1 MNRAA
6 AINRVP
12 SGFLIV
18 ACHYRQKSAQ
28 PLNILFLFSFFLF
41 FPFLFFFFLFFSLFF
56 FPFRIRRKRG
66 GLRRHL
72 SGLRPASL
80 KVYLRLRHVCWIIF
94 QEFSEKFPGNFR
106 EFSEKF
112 PRKFRE
118 SSGKFPRKFREISG
132 KFPGNFRELGLGLGF
147 RMVPATEG

>member
-18 ACHYRQKSAQ
+18 ACHYLKKNAQ

-41 FPFLFFFFLFFSLFF
+41 FPFLFFFFLFFFLFF
-56 FPFRIRRKRG
+56 FSFRIRRKRG

-80 KVYLRLRHVCWIIF
+80 KVYLPLRYVCWIIF
-94 QEFSEKFPGNFR
+94 QEFSENFPRNFREISEKVPRKFRESSEKVPRNFRESSEKFPGNFR
-106 EFSEKF
+106 EISE
-112 PRKFRE
+112 
-118 SSGKFPRKFREISG
+118 
-132 KFPGNFRELGLGLGF
+132 N
-147 RMVPATEG
+147 